1 MRTVYE
7 IVAPKGLSTNT
18 NFGAILV
25 IALYLDGFLTGNLP
39 F

>member
-1 MRTVYE
+1 MSKY
-7 IVAPKGLSTNT
+7 APTSAGLSTNT

-25 IALYLDGFLTGNLP
+25 IALYLDGFLTGTLP